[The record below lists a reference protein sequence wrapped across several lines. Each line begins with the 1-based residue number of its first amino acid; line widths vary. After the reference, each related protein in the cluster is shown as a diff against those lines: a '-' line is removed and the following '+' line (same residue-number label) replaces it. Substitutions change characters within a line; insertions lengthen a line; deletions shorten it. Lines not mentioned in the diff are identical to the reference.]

1 VNGERV
7 GRASRGQAGPCPAD
21 AEPRAEAIQGTS
33 PGPKEDGMS
42 WRRAMGMAL
51 SVAILAAGCSSGMM
65 AEKKSLYDRLGG
77 KPAIQ
82 AVVDDFIGNVA
93 ADARINK
100 RFANANIPRLKAQLV
115 DQICEASGGP
125 CKYSGMNMRDA
136 HTGMKINDAEFGA
149 LVEDL
154 VKSLDKFKV
163 PAQEKQEL
171 LTALGGMKNDIVN
184 R

>member
-1 VNGERV
+1 MRRV
-7 GRASRGQAGPCPAD
+7 ML
-21 AEPRAEAIQGTS
+21 GT
-33 PGPKEDGMS
+33 
-42 WRRAMGMAL
+42 
-51 SVAILAAGCSSGMM
+51 LAAVMLVATGCASMPGGAM
-65 AEKKSLYDRLGG
+65 ANKSLYDRLGG

-100 RFANANIPRLKAQLV
+100 RFANANVPRLKTMLV

-125 CKYSGMNMRDA
+125 CKYTGASMLDAHRGMN
-136 HTGMKINDAEFGA
+136 ISDAEFTA

-163 PAQEKQEL
+163 PSQEKTEL
-171 LTALGGMKNDIVN
+171 LTALGGMKGQIVGK
-184 R
+184 